1 MATGLLA
8 LLDDVALIAR
18 SASSSLTASIDDIA
32 TQSVKAGAKAAGVVI
47 DDAAVTPKYV
57 VGLSPARELPIIW
70 NIAKGSLKNKL
81 LFLMPAALV
90 LGFFAPWAITP
101 LLMAGGMFLCY
112 EGVEK
117 VYVAVFPHA
126 AHSHEAA
133 VTGNPTNAAE
143 LEVERTSGAI
153 RTDFILS
160 AEIMALTLA
169 NVSESPF
176 VTQLSVLA
184 AVGIAITAIV
194 YGAVGFLVKMDD
206 IGLAMTRTHSS
217 VLKTVGR
224 ALVLG
229 MPWLLKIIAIVGTA
243 AMLWV
248 GGSILVH
255 GAAQLGWHWPEETI
269 HHVSEAVLHA
279 LGTTHGLVG
288 WTATTVQQAL
298 VAMIAGTLAIPA
310 VGYVIGPLVK
320 TAKGLFSRPELE
332 RISP

>member
-1 MATGLLA
+1 MPTGLLA

-18 SASSSLTASIDDIA
+18 SASASLTASLDDIA
-32 TQSVKAGAKAAGVVI
+32 TQSMKAGAKAAGVVI

-81 LFLMPAALV
+81 LFLLPAALL

-101 LLMAGGMFLCY
+101 LLMAGGLFLCY

-117 VYVAVFPHA
+117 VYAVVLPHA
-126 AHSHEAA
+126 AHAHEAA
-133 VTGNPTNAAE
+133 TGGATNAAE
-143 LEVERTSGAI
+143 LEAERTSGAI

-176 VTQLSVLA
+176 ITQLAVLA
-184 AVGIAITAIV
+184 AVGIAITLVV
-194 YGAVGFLVKMDD
+194 YGVVGLLVKMDD
-206 IGLAMTRTHSS
+206 IGLAMTRTNSGL
-217 VLKTVGR
+217 LKSVGR
-224 ALVLG
+224 GLVRG
-229 MPWLLKIIAIVGTA
+229 MPWVLKLISVIGTA

-248 GGSILVH
+248 GGSILIH

-269 HHVSEAVLHA
+269 HNFTEITLLSLSTDEAV
-279 LGTTHGLVG
+279 VG
-288 WTATTVQQAL
+288 WSLTTLQQAV
-298 VAMIAGTLAIPA
+298 VAMVAGTLAIPL
-310 VGYVIGPLVK
+310 VGYVIGPVIKALKVRF
-320 TAKGLFSRPELE
+320 FSA
-332 RISP
+332 